1 MDKLIPLLTVV
12 FWVVVVNLLIA
23 GFAVAVYRFGGPQI
37 RSLGLAAGGVLFV
50 VNLSFGSWRFGLAA
64 WDAMVR
70 GGGNLPPGSPVL
82 AIVVGMGNAL
92 LSLVGLISL
101 LVVGVSVWRGST
113 GSGT

>member
-12 FWVVVVNLLIA
+12 FWAVVVNFLIA
-23 GFAVAVYRFGGPQI
+23 GFAFAVYRFGGPQI
-37 RSLGLAAGGVLFV
+37 RALGMAAGGLLFV

-92 LSLVGLISL
+92 LSLIGLISL
-101 LVVGVSVWRGST
+101 LVVGVTMWRSST
-113 GSGT
+113 SGGT

>member
-1 MDKLIPLLTVV
+1 MDKLIPLLVVV
-12 FWVVVVNLLIA
+12 FWAIVVNFLIA
-23 GFAVAVYRFGGPQI
+23 GFAFAAYRFGSPQI
-37 RSLGLAAGGVLFV
+37 RALGMATGGVLFV
-50 VNLSFGSWRFGLAA
+50 VNLSFGSWRFGLEA

-101 LVVGVSVWRGST
+101 LAVGVSMWRSSAS
-113 GSGT
+113 SGT

>member
-1 MDKLIPLLTVV
+1 MDKLIPLLAVM
-12 FWVVVVNLLIA
+12 FWAAVVNLAIA
-23 GFAVAVYRFGGPQI
+23 GFAFAAYRYGGAHMRTLGI
-37 RSLGLAAGGVLFV
+37 ATGSLLFV

-64 WDAMVR
+64 WEAMVR

-82 AIVVGMGNAL
+82 AIIVGMGNAL
-92 LSLVGLISL
+92 LSLIGLISL